1 MTKHF
6 WQRGY
11 YITLYFKGVLSAQL
25 TILQIYS
32 FTRDDIDVSKMGDI
46 TQQKGF
52 KWTIRVLRQFSHLL
66 SKTINT
72 WDTFNNGE
80 IRYFYKPHS
89 DELADASWVTYMAA
103 IDKNV
108 TELRDLY
115 STLQYQTELFEN
127 MTNSVSSRFIF
138 IGTLLKDELS

>member
-1 MTKHF
+1 
-6 WQRGY
+6 
-11 YITLYFKGVLSAQL
+11 
-25 TILQIYS
+25 
-32 FTRDDIDVSKMGDI
+32 
-46 TQQKGF
+46 
-52 KWTIRVLRQFSHLL
+52 
-66 SKTINT
+66 
-72 WDTFNNGE
+72 
-80 IRYFYKPHS
+80 
-89 DELADASWVTYMAA
+89 MAA